1 MTVRF
6 RTRKGTRKQK
16 AETGGARGGARRAAE
31 ARRFPGTVSERVAYV
46 DAWLVFFT

>member
-16 AETGGARGGARRAAE
+16 AETGGARRAAE